1 MPLPRRRA
9 CCKQDDTFVAEDVNS
24 ECCFLFRE
32 FGIAMRGCAAT
43 TMRDR
48 DLRAAACVAGML
60 PQPQSHRLSLHLDG
74 IFKGGRC
81 TVLFRL
87 RAH

>member
-1 MPLPRRRA
+1 VTATGRTDDAIAAKARA

-32 FGIAMRGCAAT
+32 FWIATRGCAAP

-60 PQPQSHRLSLHLDG
+60 PRLTASALATPG
-74 IFKGGRC
+74 WNI
-81 TVLFRL
+81 
-87 RAH
+87 